1 MNNSPDSE
9 SRRKEQSIAIF
20 NILQEQLVAMVAAQ
34 SKETNPRINAL
45 LDIQIKDVRAACH
58 RIVRGFV
65 QLKIIH
71 NEEN

>member
-9 SRRKEQSIAIF
+9 SRRKEQTIAIF

-58 RIVRGFV
+58 RIVCEFV
-65 QLKIIH
+65 QLKTIP